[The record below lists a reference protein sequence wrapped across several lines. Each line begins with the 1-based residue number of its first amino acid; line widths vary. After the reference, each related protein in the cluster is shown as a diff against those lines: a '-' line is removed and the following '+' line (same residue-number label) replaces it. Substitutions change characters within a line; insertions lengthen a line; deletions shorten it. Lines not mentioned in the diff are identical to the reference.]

1 MRSPR
6 ALRAAERPATR
17 SPGPPPGGS
26 RSSGPS
32 GPPGAPERV
41 GGAKW
46 IPSLRYSRSSPS
58 LRPRN
63 EGHGRPHR
71 GSHHQRPP
79 TGTRAIGETTRPC
92 RRDPPGASPPPDPH
106 PETGRRSSSADRA
119 QPHAIAC
126 SRRTSLASLSSITRS
141 GTITHVSPS
150 TSVDRF
156 TESSPEIQPDQLAA
170 RPSVIRSPARA
181 TTIARRLKS
190 RNAVRAAFSYSRTS
204 LQDGLRPRR
213 DHHWRLRVPSA
224 CESRSGGV

>member
-1 MRSPR
+1 MTLATSSCREDVLARRPCWRVLPFKPGVLAIDRLELPARQLTALDYQRGAATPPVRTELRALAPR
-6 ALRAAERPATR
+6 A
-17 SPGPPPGGS
+17 
-26 RSSGPS
+26 
-32 GPPGAPERV
+32 PE
-41 GGAKW
+41 
-46 IPSLRYSRSSPS
+46 LRYPRSSPS

-106 PETGRRSSSADRA
+106 PETGRRSSSADHA

-156 TESSPEIQPDQLAA
+156 TESSPRDPA
-170 RPSVIRSPARA
+170 RPARRA
-181 TTIARRLKS
+181 TIRNPLTGTRNDHRPAAQEPERGPS
-190 RNAVRAAFSYSRTS
+190 RI
-204 LQDGLRPRR
+204 
-213 DHHWRLRVPSA
+213 
-224 CESRSGGV
+224 